1 MLIYSCLGSQL
12 RLSHVLRMYSSH
24 SHSVVFPP
32 IVEGSTLLNLHV
44 SCSNIFDCLNIPYL
58 NSWWCIFVIFHQST
72 FLGYLHFQTHPFGW
86 GVRKVPGAW
95 LLVSMYPQ
103 PGMPNKRKSKLYWFD
118 LGHIRQFE
126 GFEPACGCSLAG
138 ENKSSRVM
146 HPRWCSSAIASAMW
160 CLKMEVCLQNGHV
173 D

>member
-12 RLSHVLRMYSSH
+12 RLSHVLRMPFAFGCFSPHCRRLNPFEPLCFVLKYLRLSEYTIPKQLMVCH
-24 SHSVVFPP
+24 GHFPSKHISGVSPFSDTP
-32 IVEGSTLLNLHV
+32 IWL
-44 SCSNIFDCLNIPYL
+44 
-58 NSWWCIFVIFHQST
+58 
-72 FLGYLHFQTHPFGW
+72 

-103 PGMPNKRKSKLYWFD
+103 PEMPNKRKSKLYRFD

-146 HPRWCSSAIASAMW
+146 HPR
-160 CLKMEVCLQNGHV
+160 
-173 D
+173 